1 MKPRTFGA
9 FLFGESF
16 SRTSL
21 GEFFRAVPLD
31 GPQELRLVFVP
42 APALVK
48 TPEAVKLIQRNA
60 TLWSGVRDL
69 HTLNLLASGLVEGTP
84 YAAIEHCPGRL
95 LSSLLERSRG
105 EGLPLAH
112 DQSVYLTERL
122 AGALLSHSGGG
133 LFHGALSPESV
144 LVTFEGEVKVIP
156 GLCRDLQTTPLL
168 ADPILQTLLGHLP
181 GNLAGGKPAR
191 PDADIYALGAIFFQL
206 LLREPFHTGSSPFDA
221 EARIGEAEKGLGP
234 NDALPAN
241 LCTILRK
248 SLLPDRPGAYTD
260 LAAMKAD
267 LDQLITSGE
276 YSPTTFN
283 IAFLMHSLFRGE
295 EEADASTD
303 EAMRTLDRAPYRPQ
317 PEPKPEPAPAISA
330 APAPPAPIESQP
342 VATPAVEE
350 STFGLEPE
358 PSRKGLFIGIGAA
371 AALLVVAGLVYLAF
385 FRPRG
390 PSQAEIQAQQQLA
403 QISAERSQ
411 LKAQQEEMSRKIK
424 DLQRE
429 RDALLQKAQTAKT
442 TTEKAQAQKALE
454 ETQRRLK
461 AQQEAQRQ
469 LAESGGRP
477 AEESPQPT
485 APAKESV
492 TPSPAPAPAGSKIPP
507 SAGTP
512 SQATAGSPAEPA
524 RTSPGT
530 NPVPEKTGTEAIPA
544 KQIKAGDFV
553 QLWAVDARPK
563 QIGELSIHATPLAI
577 QNGLHGTIYV
587 QVTID
592 ETGRVT
598 DAKIVRGLTPDFGM
612 NEVCRQAALRVRYS
626 PALKD
631 GVPVKT
637 TLTYP
642 IVIR

>member
-9 FLFGESF
+9 FLLGESF

-42 APALVK
+42 APAVAK
-48 TPEAVKLIQRNA
+48 TPEAVKLIQRNSKQ
-60 TLWSGVRDL
+60 WSGVRDL
-69 HTLNLLASGLVEGTP
+69 HTLNLMASGLVEGAP

-95 LSSLLERSRG
+95 LCDLLERSRA

-112 DQSVYLTERL
+112 DQSVYLAERL

-144 LVTFEGEVKVIP
+144 LVTFEGEVKVVP

-168 ADPILQTLLGHLP
+168 ADPILQTLLGYLP
-181 GNLAGGKPAR
+181 ASLAGGKTAR
-191 PDADIYALGAIFFQL
+191 PNADIYALGAIFFQL
-206 LLREPFHTGSSPFDA
+206 LQREPFYTGSSPFDA

-234 NDALPAN
+234 NDALPGDLSA
-241 LCTILRK
+241 ILRK
-248 SLLPDRPGAYTD
+248 SLLPDRPGAYTE
-260 LAAMKAD
+260 LATMKGD

-295 EEADASTD
+295 DEADASTD
-303 EAMRTLDRAPYRPQ
+303 ETMRTLDRAPYHPE
-317 PEPKPEPAPAISA
+317 PEPKPEPAPAIQA
-330 APAPPAPIESQP
+330 APAPPAPIESRP
-342 VATPAVEE
+342 VASPPAEE

-358 PSRKGLFIGIGAA
+358 PSRKGLFIGLGAA
-371 AALLVVAGLVYLAF
+371 AALLVVVGLVYVAF

-390 PSQAEIQAQQQLA
+390 PSKAEIQAQQQLA

-411 LKAQQEEMSRKIK
+411 LKAQQEEMNKKIQ
-424 DLQRE
+424 DLQQE
-429 RDALLQKAQTAKT
+429 RDSLLQKSQTAKT
-442 TTEKAQAQKALE
+442 TAEKAQAQKALE
-454 ETQRRLK
+454 EAQKRLK

-469 LAESGGRP
+469 LTESGGRP
-477 AEESPQPT
+477 AEGSTQSA
-485 APAKESV
+485 APAKESA
-492 TPSPAPAPAGSKIPP
+492 PPPPAQTPAGSKGSP

-512 SQATAGSPAEPA
+512 SPTAPGAPAEPA
-524 RTSPGT
+524 TGSPGT
-530 NPVPEKTGTEAIPA
+530 SPAVAKTGAEASPA
-544 KQIKAGDFV
+544 KQVKAGDFV
-553 QLWAVDARPK
+553 ELWAVDARPK
-563 QIGELSIHATPLAI
+563 QIGELSIRATPLAI
-577 QNGLHGTIYV
+577 QNGLRGTIYV

-612 NEVCRQAALRVRYS
+612 DEVCRQAALRVRYS

-637 TLTYP
+637 NLTYP

>member
-9 FLFGESF
+9 FLLGESF

-42 APALVK
+42 APAVVK
-48 TPEAVKLIQRNA
+48 TPEAVKLIQRNSKQ
-60 TLWSGVRDL
+60 WSGVRDL
-69 HTLNLLASGLVEGTP
+69 HTLNLMASGLVDGTP

-95 LSSLLERSRG
+95 LSALLERSRA
-105 EGLPLAH
+105 EGLPLAP
-112 DQSVYLTERL
+112 DQSVYLAERL
-122 AGALLSHSGGG
+122 AGALLSQSGGG

-144 LVTFEGEVKVIP
+144 LVTFEGEVKVVP
-156 GLCRDLQTTPLL
+156 GLCRDFQTTPLL

-181 GNLAGGKPAR
+181 GSLAGGKPAR
-191 PDADIYALGAIFFQL
+191 PNADIYALGAIFFQL
-206 LLREPFHTGSSPFDA
+206 LQREPFHTGSSPFDA
-221 EARIGEAEKGLGP
+221 EARIGDAEKGLGP
-234 NDALPAN
+234 SDALPAN
-241 LCTILRK
+241 LSAILRK
-248 SLLPDRPGAYTD
+248 SLLPDRPGAYTE
-260 LAAMKAD
+260 LAAMKGD
-267 LDQLITSGE
+267 LDQLIASGK

-295 EEADASTD
+295 DEADASAD
-303 EAMRTLDRAPYRPQ
+303 EAMRTLDRAPYHPKS
-317 PEPKPEPAPAISA
+317 EPKPEPAPA

-342 VATPAVEE
+342 PASPPVEE

-358 PSRKGLFIGIGAA
+358 PSRKGLFIGLGAA
-371 AALLVVAGLVYLAF
+371 AALLVVVGLVYVAF

-390 PSQAEIQAQQQLA
+390 PSKAEIQAQQQLA

-411 LKAQQEEMSRKIK
+411 LKAQQEEMNKKIQ
-424 DLQRE
+424 DLQQE
-429 RDALLQKAQTAKT
+429 RDALLQKSQTAKT
-442 TTEKAQAQKALE
+442 TAEKAQAQKALE
-454 ETQRRLK
+454 EAQKRLK

-469 LAESGGRP
+469 LTESGSRP
-477 AEESPQPT
+477 AGGSTQP
-485 APAKESV
+485 AALAKESAA
-492 TPSPAPAPAGSKIPP
+492 PPPAPAPAGSKGSP
-507 SAGTP
+507 SAGTTSP
-512 SQATAGSPAEPA
+512 AAPESPAEPA
-524 RTSPGT
+524 TAPPGTSP
-530 NPVPEKTGTEAIPA
+530 VAAKTGAEAPPA
-544 KQIKAGDFV
+544 KQTKAGDFV
-553 QLWAVDARPK
+553 ELWAVDARPK
-563 QIGELSIHATPLAI
+563 QIGELSIRATPLAI
-577 QNGLHGTIYV
+577 QNGLRGTIYV

-612 NEVCRQAALRVRYS
+612 DEVCRQAALRVRYS

-637 TLTYP
+637 NLTYP